1 METRT
6 GLSPSLRGLFE
17 LEQLWFVLFFFSL
30 FFCQTVFFEWWC
42 NRFSSQVCSGNESCD
57 NSWGFLLTIQ
67 ANVSGLPP
75 IPFDDLLNIMRAPSC
90 VHCRSTHIKMVF
102 NAHET
107 NNRQIKAITP
117 CCTPTFVQQTGAVMT
132 CLIVLWLL
140 TSFKGKEAIN
150 GCWGFL
156 TIGDLLTSC
165 ASSVRRYRTTSLW
178 SGKLLLIKLLK
189 ANQLHLLL
197 VRQTFYYDRW
207 LF

>member
-140 TSFKGKEAIN
+140 TSFKGK
-150 GCWGFL
+150 
-156 TIGDLLTSC
+156 
-165 ASSVRRYRTTSLW
+165 
-178 SGKLLLIKLLK
+178 KP
-189 ANQLHLLL
+189 
-197 VRQTFYYDRW
+197 
-207 LF
+207 